1 MSSLIKSW
9 LEKSTKSGRFWFC
22 VQIHICTS
30 RVLLTFNTKNMFF
43 LNLWRRSRLIRLHP
57 TSPDWTEK
65 VISLPDDINVPLRHR
80 LTSQTDLS
88 ARWSVS
94 YDSWY
99 SCASSPHHPPH
110 VRRYT
115 QGCDFNF
122 MQICPFNLPPQETL
136 APFKKRRFSQ
146 AMWYWAVF
154 IFIFSVNCVLL
165 CRSRWPTGCENML
178 VGKAGV
184 ADLRSVIHRWRWW
197 SCTWSIKSI
206 KRNKLFLNLLT
217 PRASLLMKTVCFDPI

>member
-1 MSSLIKSW
+1 MFKSISALPEFYWRLTQKTCFSWICDDVPDSSVF
-9 LEKSTKSGRFWFC
+9 TQR
-22 VQIHICTS
+22 
-30 RVLLTFNTKNMFF
+30 LLTGQKKSFHF
-43 LNLWRRSRLIRLHP
+43 L
-57 TSPDWTEK
+57 TT
-65 VISLPDDINVPLRHR
+65 INVPLRHR

-122 MQICPFNLPPQETL
+122 MQICPVNLPPQETL